1 MLICRPFALK
11 FMPHCP
17 DYEKHCLKHCPMNP
31 LCAFESQVEVQH
43 IQLHN
48 LTQSD
53 STWILPLRQLP
64 KTPTKSHLEQT
75 SPPSIAFL
83 PTSRETHSGE
93 LSLQSCSLRSPSFWP
108 LHSGSLCS
116 HFQSPAC
123 HSGALPL
130 GFHSC
135 PGKLNCLKSY
145 EESWPHVMTPIGSKK
160 RLEFSPHWSPWAWDS
175 FLSVYFLFLFVI

>member
-1 MLICRPFALK
+1 MSSKGMLFCFLSSRKQYFMLICKDLSGSKIHASLSWLW
-11 FMPHCP
+11 
-17 DYEKHCLKHCPMNP
+17 KHCLKHCPMNP

-83 PTSRETHSGE
+83 PTSRETHSG
-93 LSLQSCSLRSPSFWP
+93 R
-108 LHSGSLCS
+108 
-116 HFQSPAC
+116 
-123 HSGALPL
+123 ALPPKL
-130 GFHSC
+130 LIEKPKLLASPLRKSVFPFSKSSLPLWRSASGFHSC
-135 PGKLNCLKSY
+135 PGKLELLKIM
-145 EESWPHVMTPIGSKK
+145 WGKLAPCHGS
-160 RLEFSPHWSPWAWDS
+160 P
-175 FLSVYFLFLFVI
+175 